1 MVRINNNFIIKKLTN
16 VKDVLMN
23 RIKIIIIVLT
33 AVIISQ
39 MNFAQS
45 SKLEELVI
53 DAIDVSPQI
62 KMLEAKRLAAGNR
75 IDQKSN
81 LPDPVLTL
89 GVMNLPTNTFSFN
102 QDPMTQAVV
111 GLKQTF
117 PFPGRLGAIEDAA
130 AVDTLIIDQE
140 IADAK
145 NEIRKVVSTK
155 YYKISYMRRAILLSE
170 ESKKLLETISEVVST
185 RYTVASASQQNL
197 VKVYLEIT
205 SITEKLEELNSM
217 EKALVAELNAL
228 LLRSDT
234 SVIETDDFDKID
246 LIEINT
252 EELKSLAKKYRPY
265 LKGIELAEQKAKLTQ
280 NVVEKEFYPNFTLGV
295 QYSYR
300 DKLAST
306 NISLNDLFSVV
317 VGISLPFNY
326 GGKVSAKVEES
337 VSMQKFYS
345 EQYLFALQN
354 LQGNFGSAVSRL
366 ESFEE
371 RIILFEEGLLPQ
383 AQQNFSS
390 ALAGYQVNE
399 VDFLNVIDAQDQLFK
414 IETNLYKLKIDYL
427 IQVSDLE
434 FLVGKSLTK

>member
-1 MVRINNNFIIKKLTN
+1 MVT
-16 VKDVLMN
+16 
-23 RIKIIIIVLT
+23 
-33 AVIISQ
+33 IISQ
-39 MNFAQS
+39 LNFAQS
-45 SKLEELVI
+45 SSLAELVRG
-53 DAIDVSPQI
+53 AIYLSPQI
-62 KMLEAKRLAAGNR
+62 KMLEAKRSAAGNR

-89 GVMNLPTNTFSFN
+89 GLVNIPTNTFSFD
-102 QDPMTQAVV
+102 QDPMTQKFV

-117 PFPGRLGAIEDAA
+117 PFPGRLGAIENAA
-130 AVDTLIIDQE
+130 AIDTLIIDQE

-155 YYKISYMRRAILLSE
+155 YYKISYLRRALLLSE

-217 EKALVAELNAL
+217 EKALVDELNAL
-228 LLRSDT
+228 LLRSDN

-246 LIEINT
+246 MIEINT

-265 LKGIELAEQKAKLTQ
+265 LKGIELAEQKAKLKQ

-300 DKLAST
+300 DKITST

-317 VGISLPFNY
+317 IGISLPLNY
-326 GGKVSAKVEES
+326 GGKVSAKVKES

-427 IQVSDLE
+427 IQLADLE

>member
-1 MVRINNNFIIKKLTN
+1 MIRLNFNETGIEMRSTNFILTVIIILTN
-16 VKDVLMN
+16 SFY
-23 RIKIIIIVLT
+23 
-33 AVIISQ
+33 IS
-39 MNFAQS
+39 AQPQ
-45 SKLEELVI
+45 ELDLLV
-53 DAIDVSPQI
+53 DEAIRLSPKI
-62 KMLEAKRLAAGNR
+62 KMLEAKRSAAYNG
-75 IDQKSN
+75 IDKNSN

-89 GVMNLPTNTFSFN
+89 GLVNIPTNTFSFN
-102 QDPMTQAVV
+102 QDPMTQKFV

-117 PFPGRLGAIEDAA
+117 AFPGRLGAIEDAA

-140 IADAK
+140 IADAE

-228 LLRSDT
+228 LLRSDN

-246 LIEINT
+246 MIEINT
-252 EELKSLAKKYRPY
+252 EELISLAKKYRPY
-265 LKGIELAEQKAKLTQ
+265 LKGIELAEQKAKLKQ

-300 DKLAST
+300 DKIAAT
-306 NISLNDLFSVV
+306 NMSLNDLFSVV

-427 IQVSDLE
+427 TQVAELE

>member
-1 MVRINNNFIIKKLTN
+1 MIIKYLRLLLLSIFLFSSL
-16 VKDVLMN
+16 VP
-23 RIKIIIIVLT
+23 
-33 AVIISQ
+33 
-39 MNFAQS
+39 AQEYDRS
-45 SKLEELVI
+45 LASLIQTSIEL
-53 DAIDVSPQI
+53 SPKI
-62 KMLEAKRLAAGNR
+62 KMLEAKRSAAYNG
-75 IDQKSN
+75 IDKNSN

-89 GVMNLPTNTFSFN
+89 GLVNIPTNSFSFN
-102 QDPMTQAVV
+102 QDPMTQKFV

-130 AVDTLIIDQE
+130 AIDTLIIDQE

-155 YYKISYMRRAILLSE
+155 YYRISYLRRALLLSE

-185 RYTVASASQQNL
+185 RYTVASANQQNL

-228 LLRSDT
+228 LLRSDN
-234 SVIETDDFDKID
+234 SIIETDDFDKID
-246 LIEINT
+246 LIEINA
-252 EELKSLAKKYRPY
+252 EELESLAKKYRPY

-345 EQYLFALQN
+345 EQYLLALQN
-354 LQGNFGSAVSRL
+354 LYGNFGSAVSRL

-371 RIILFEEGLLPQ
+371 RIVLFEEGLLPQ
-383 AQQNFSS
+383 AQQYFSS

-399 VDFLNVIDAQDQLFK
+399 VDFLNVIDAQEQLFK

-427 IQVSDLE
+427 TQVVDLE

>member
-1 MVRINNNFIIKKLTN
+1 MRSINFLIALILLTN
-16 VKDVLMN
+16 T
-23 RIKIIIIVLT
+23 IY
-33 AVIISQ
+33 IS
-39 MNFAQS
+39 AQS
-45 SKLEELVI
+45 QELDLLVEE
-53 DAIDVSPQI
+53 AIFLSPKV
-62 KMLEAKRLAAGNR
+62 KMLEAKRNASFSR
-75 IDQKSN
+75 IDKKSN

-89 GVMNLPTNTFSFN
+89 GFVNVPTNSFSFD
-102 QDPMTQAVV
+102 QDPMTQKIV

-117 PFPGRLGAIEDAA
+117 PFPGKLGSIEDAA

-140 IADAK
+140 IVDAK
-145 NEIRKVVSTK
+145 NEIRKIVSTK

-170 ESKKLLETISEVVST
+170 ESKNLLETISEVVST

-197 VKVYLEIT
+197 IKVYLEIT
-205 SITEKLEELNSM
+205 SITEKIEKLNSM
-217 EKALVAELNAL
+217 EKALVAELNSL
-228 LLRSDT
+228 LLRSDN

-246 LIEINT
+246 LIEINA
-252 EELKSLAKKYRPY
+252 EELESLAKKYRPY

-306 NISLNDLFSVV
+306 NMSLNDLFSVV

-345 EQYLFALQN
+345 EQYLFSLQN

-366 ESFEE
+366 ESIEE
-371 RIILFEEGLLPQ
+371 RIVLFEEGLLPQ
-383 AQQNFSS
+383 AKQNFSS

-399 VDFLNVIDAQDQLFK
+399 VDFLNVIDAQNQLFK

-427 IQVSDLE
+427 TQVAELE
-434 FLVGKSLTK
+434 FLVGKILTK